1 MKRRIRPLLLLALSG
16 AILNIPARLHAAE
29 STPVVRTITK
39 GIDPKALAYLQQM
52 SNTLSSAPALTCTSN
67 SISQVPAVTGQF
79 LTFFSTTELALKRP
93 DKLRAHVAGEAPH
106 FDFYYDGSVA
116 AASAP
121 GTNVYSIS
129 KAPPTIDAMLSG
141 LEKETGIRLITA
153 PLFFSNPYA
162 VLTKGLTSA
171 VVVGPVTVR
180 GTPCIHLAF
189 RSPGV
194 DWEIWIASG
203 TRAVPLRM
211 AVTFTDRPGAP
222 RSVAE
227 FSKWNLHPL
236 LGNNRFVFHKP
247 AGAKEIPFLAVMK
260 SRSR

>member
-1 MKRRIRPLLLLALSG
+1 M
-16 AILNIPARLHAAE
+16 LNIPPHAQAAE
-29 STPVVRTITK
+29 NAPVVRTITK
-39 GIDPKALAYLQQM
+39 GIDPKALEYLQQM
-52 SNTLSSAPALTCTSN
+52 SRTLASAPALTCTSN

-79 LTFFSTTELALKRP
+79 LTFFSTIEIAVKRP
-93 DKLRAHVAGEAPH
+93 NKLSAHVAGEAPH

-121 GTNVYSIS
+121 GTNVYSLS

-153 PLFFSNPYA
+153 PLLFSNPYA

-171 VVVGPVTVR
+171 VVVGPVDIR
-180 GTPCIHLAF
+180 GTPCVHLAF

-194 DWEIWIASG
+194 DWEIWIAN
-203 TRAVPLRM
+203 RPQAVPLRM

-222 RSVAE
+222 RALAE
-227 FSKWNLHPL
+227 FSRWNLHPFL
-236 LGNNRFVFHKP
+236 SNNRFVFHKP